1 MLLTGILQIELHLPA
16 AQSLKQKRS
25 VVKSLKDRLR
35 SRYNVSVSEFDY
47 LDKWQHAAIA
57 VAMVSTDKAYLDS
70 RFQSI
75 SHFID
80 DEIIGHAYILKS
92 ELTIL

>member
-25 VVKSLKDRLR
+25 VIKSLKDRLR
-35 SRYNVSVSEFDY
+35 SRYNVSVSEFDH
-47 LDKWQHAAIA
+47 LDKWQHASVA
-57 VAMVSTDKAYLDS
+57 VAMLSTDRSYLDS

-75 SHFID
+75 ARFIE
-80 DEIIGHAYILKS
+80 DEVMGHAYIIKS

>member
-25 VVKSLKDRLR
+25 VIKSIKDRLR
-35 SRYNVSVSEFDY
+35 SRYNVSVSEVDY
-47 LDKWQHAAIA
+47 LDKWQHASIA
-57 VAMVSTDKAYLDS
+57 VAMISTDRAYLDS

-75 SHFID
+75 SRFID
-80 DEIIGHAYILKS
+80 DEIMGHAYIIKS
-92 ELTIL
+92 ELTML